1 MAELISRR
9 ARIYLAGH
17 TGLVGSAILRALHR
31 GGYEQLVVRDLHEL
45 DLTDQ
50 HATRRFFASEKPEV
64 VIVAAAKV
72 GGILANWEQPW
83 EFIHQNLLIETNI
96 IAEAHAAGVQKLIF
110 LGSSCIYPREAPQP
124 LREEY
129 LLTGP
134 LEETNRAYAVA
145 KIAGIELC
153 RSLNREYARDYL
165 SLMPTNLYGPGD
177 NYDLSTSHVLPALI
191 RKFHEGKVAL
201 KAGQAAPA
209 GRASAGAVDS
219 PVPVRLWGTGSPLRE
234 FLYVDDVGRAVV
246 FCLEHVRAA
255 DVPDGML
262 NVGCGEDLTI
272 RDLATLV
279 QRVVGYDGPVQ
290 WDASKPDGTPRKL
303 MDVSRLRGLGWAPTV
318 GLEDGVRLAYDW
330 FVENRA

>member
-1 MAELISRR
+1 VDTLSKR

-17 TGLVGSAILRALHR
+17 TGLVGGAILRTLHEA
-31 GGYEQLVVRDLHEL
+31 GYEQLVCRDLREL

-50 HATRRFFASEKPEV
+50 HATRRFFEQERPEV
-64 VIVAAAKV
+64 VIVAAARV

-83 EFIHQNLLIETNI
+83 EFVYQNLQIETNVI
-96 IAEAHAAGVQKLIF
+96 GEAHAAGVQKLIF

-134 LEETNRAYAVA
+134 LEETNRPYAIA

-153 RSLNREYARDYL
+153 RSLNREYGRDYL

-177 NYDLSTSHVLPALI
+177 NFDLTSSHVLPALI
-191 RKFHEGKVAL
+191 RKFHEGK
-201 KAGQAAPA
+201 AGE
-209 GRASAGAVDS
+209 G
-219 PVPVRLWGTGSPLRE
+219 PVRLWGSGRPLRE

-246 FCLEHVRAA
+246 FCLERVHAS

-262 NVGCGEDLTI
+262 NVGCGEDLAI
-272 RDLATLV
+272 RDLAALV
-279 QRVVGYDGPVQ
+279 QRVVGYEGPVE

-303 MDVSRLRGLGWAPTV
+303 MDVSRLRGLGWQPRV

-330 FVENRA
+330 YLEHKA

>member
-1 MAELISRR
+1 MTDPVSRR

-17 TGLVGSAILRALHR
+17 TGLVGGAILRTLHEA
-31 GGYEQLVVRDLHEL
+31 GYEQLVVREQHEL

-50 HATRRFFASEKPEV
+50 HATRRFFATEKPEV

-83 EFIHQNLLIETNI
+83 EFVHQNLLIETNI
-96 IAEAHAAGVQKLIF
+96 IGEAHAAGVQKLIF

-134 LEETNRAYAVA
+134 LEETNRAYAIA

-177 NYDLSTSHVLPALI
+177 NYDLHTSHVLPALI

-201 KAGQAAPA
+201 ARGRGAAT
-209 GRASAGAVDS
+209 ASVPDA

-246 FCLEHVRAA
+246 FCLRHVRAA

-262 NVGCGEDLTI
+262 NVGCGEDLSI
-272 RDLATLV
+272 RDLAGLV
-279 QRVVGYDGPVQ
+279 QRVVGYDGRVE

-318 GLEDGVRLAYDW
+318 GLEDGIRTAYDW
-330 FVENRA
+330 YLENKA